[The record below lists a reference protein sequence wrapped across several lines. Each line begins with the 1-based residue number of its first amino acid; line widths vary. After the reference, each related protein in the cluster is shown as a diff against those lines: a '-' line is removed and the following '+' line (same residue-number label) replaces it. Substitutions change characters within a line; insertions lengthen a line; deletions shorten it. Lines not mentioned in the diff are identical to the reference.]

1 MTEIQLFLDAFHFL
15 RPAWLLL
22 VPVIGL
28 IWFSVRRR
36 ATRAPQE
43 TEGIASHL
51 RKALT
56 VGGAYKRYLLPIDG
70 VALGL
75 MLAALGAAGPTWS
88 RVPDPFVAQTAPLVI
103 ALKVTSSMTDDDL
116 APTRLE
122 RAKQKIRDLLEL
134 RAGGRT
140 ALIAYAGSTHSVVP
154 MTEDPGV
161 VQPYLQGLTPD
172 VMPKHGAD
180 AGAALELARNTLA
193 KENALGG
200 ILFVADFVDTS
211 DVNVLGNI
219 EATSLALLTML
230 PEGTSDPGIDRLSVP
245 VVRVTS
251 DDDDVHTLERTL
263 NAAYERA
270 LTEEG
275 TQPWDD
281 RGWMLGWPAAMLGL
295 IWFRRGWTMR
305 WSLLLA
311 LGIGMMPPAPAH
323 AEGIVDW
330 FLTPDQQGHLAYQRK
345 DYDRAAELFVDPMW
359 KGEALYRDGQYSEAA
374 NVFSRLDTAVAA
386 FSEGMAHI
394 KGREYREGI
403 AAFETALQR
412 DPNFPGAAKNFDT
425 AREILDYL
433 ETTRE
438 QSDTGEEAG
447 EGADEIVMDNKDA
460 RGADTQIQGGE
471 DGDALLTTDQWMN
484 TVDTDPRDFLR
495 QRFAIEDATRQ

>member
-1 MTEIQLFLDAFHFL
+1 VTEIQLFLDAFHFL

-22 VPVIGL
+22 VPVIAL
-28 IWFSVRRR
+28 IWFLVRRR
-36 ATRAPQE
+36 ATRPAQE
-43 TEGIASHL
+43 TEGVASHL

-56 VGGAYKRYLLPIDG
+56 VGGGRKGHVLPIDG

-75 MLAALGAAGPTWS
+75 VLAALGAAGPTWS

-140 ALIAYAGSTHSVVP
+140 ALIAYAGSAHSVVP

-172 VMPKHGAD
+172 VMPKDGAD
-180 AGAALELARNTLA
+180 AVAALELARSTLA
-193 KENALGG
+193 KENTPGG
-200 ILFVADFVDTS
+200 ILFVADSVDTP
-211 DVNVLGNI
+211 DVNALGNI
-219 EATSLALLTML
+219 EGTSLALLAML
-230 PEGTSDPGIDRLSVP
+230 PDGVNDQGVDRLSVP
-245 VVRVTS
+245 VIRVTP
-251 DDDDVHTLERTL
+251 DDGDVHTLERTL

-281 RGWMLGWPAAMLGL
+281 RGWMLGWPAALLGL
-295 IWFRRGWTMR
+295 LWFRRGWTMR
-305 WSLLLA
+305 WSFLLV
-311 LGIGMMPPAPAH
+311 LGIGMMPSPPAQ
-323 AEGIVDW
+323 AEGIADW
-330 FLTPDQQGHLAYQRK
+330 FLTSDQQGRLAYQRK
-345 DYDRAAELFVDPMW
+345 DYDRAAELFADPMW

-374 NVFSRLDTAVAA
+374 KVLARLDTADAA
-386 FSEGMAHI
+386 FHEGMAHI
-394 KGREYREGI
+394 RGREYREGI

-412 DPNFPGAAKNFDT
+412 DSNFPGAAENLKT
-425 AREILDYL
+425 AKAILDYV

-447 EGADEIVMDNKDA
+447 EGADDIVLDNEDA
-460 RGADTQIQGGE
+460 RGVDTQIQGGDE
-471 DGDALLTTDQWMN
+471 GELLTADQWMN
-484 TVDTDPRDFLR
+484 TVDTDPGDFLR
-495 QRFAIEDATRQ
+495 QRFAIEDATRR